1 MPSSLNI
8 ALVTMADLATD
19 TAGTDVHTIHVLE
32 LARTLGRQGHRV
44 TVYARRTAED
54 ARPRIRLGAGATLEQ
69 LPAGPARPLDEARTL
84 PHVKAFTEEL
94 SRRLAQPRQRPDL
107 VHAHGWLG
115 GLAAYAAVQDTDI
128 PLVQSFHGLGVVES
142 RRPGGRRTVHPAR
155 VRIERA
161 LGRGVTQVLA
171 GCDNEADELVRMGVA
186 RPRITV
192 VPYGVDGERF
202 RQTGPAMPRGRRP
215 RLVMVCGDL
224 ENGGVA
230 TAIRALVHVPDA
242 ELVVA
247 GGPAREELENDPVV
261 HRLRTLAK
269 ELDVADRALFLGRLP
284 RKDVPKLLR
293 TARLAL
299 CLAPHQPSGMTPLE
313 AMACGVPVVTV
324 PSGASADSV
333 LDHVTGLHV
342 PAGQPVALGR
352 ALRRLLAE
360 ETTLSAWAI
369 AAADRAHSRYG
380 WERIA
385 AETARA
391 YARLLPEPEPEPAA
405 LAEARREEEEPVGAG
420 V

>member
-1 MPSSLNI
+1 MPSSSLNI
-8 ALVTMADLATD
+8 ALVTLADLSNEPA
-19 TAGTDVHTIHVLE
+19 AGVHAVHVTE
-32 LARTLGRQGHRV
+32 LARALGQQGHRV
-44 TVYARRTAED
+44 TVYTRRTDES
-54 ARPRIRLGAGATLEQ
+54 ARPRVRLGAGATVEHLDV
-69 LPAGPARPLDEARTL
+69 GPALPLDEAGVL

-94 SRRLAQPRQRPDL
+94 ARRLSQGRQRPDL

-115 GLAAYAAVQDTDI
+115 GLAAYAAVQDTGI
-128 PLVQSFHGLGVVES
+128 PLVQSFHGLGVVEN

-155 VRIERA
+155 IRIERA
-161 LGRGVTQVLA
+161 LGRGVTRVLA
-171 GCDNEADELVRMGVA
+171 GCDHEADELVRMGVA
-186 RPRITV
+186 RPQITV

-202 RQTGPAMPRGRRP
+202 RQTGPTMPRGRRP

-247 GGPAREELENDPVV
+247 GGPSRENLETDPVV
-261 HRLRTLAK
+261 QRLTTLAK
-269 ELDVADRALFLGRLP
+269 ELHVSDRTLFLGRLP

-324 PSGASADSV
+324 PAGASADSV
-333 LDHVTGLHV
+333 LDGVTGLHV
-342 PAGQPVALGR
+342 PAGQPVAIGR
-352 ALRRLLAE
+352 ALRRLLGE

-369 AAADRAHSRYG
+369 AAADRAHSRYA
-380 WERIA
+380 WERIG
-385 AETARA
+385 AETVRA
-391 YARLLPEPEPEPAA
+391 YAGLLPEPEPEPV
-405 LAEARREEEEPVGAG
+405 AEEHQDEEEPVGAG